1 MKIFKIALLILII
14 PCVLSFAQDK
24 ALLNTLVQKG
34 IISEEEALYVEKQN
48 VYITS
53 DNPDLRKFVLS
64 GRLQTQFYW
73 SEAGSD
79 APAEVPNQSDYGFQ
93 IRRIILKLEAK
104 LSENWR
110 AVVST
115 DFARVNTNGA
125 KYLLDNYIAK
135 KISYEYLNGELVF
148 GYKKVNF
155 GCEENMSSG
164 ALATIERSV
173 SNRYFV
179 GMQSDS
185 GRLGFGT
192 RYVGIYWDAKIQQ
205 VEGLGYSLAVT
216 NSVNESILPQERLG
230 GVSSGART
238 DSTPNLWA
246 SVSYTRNFDDDIK
259 VKFGLNFGYGNGANA
274 VSDDKHGYII
284 GAEPYIMGNIGNFKF
299 WADYLVA
306 DVQYG
311 KNFNSSNA
319 VPQGFNV
326 CGEYVFDIESWGK
339 LGVAVRYS
347 GLFTDGR
354 GMGMSDVYPKVTNVS
369 AAPDKC
375 YDSSQSIYA
384 GLNWYIS
391 GNDDVKLQIGYER
404 AELYGS
410 PSGEVVY
417 GNKSAYADIVRVQMQ
432 INF

>member
-1 MKIFKIALLILII
+1 MKILKAAFLAIASSFS
-14 PCVLSFAQDK
+14 VMFAQDK
-24 ALLNTLVQKG
+24 VLLDALVNKG
-34 IISEEEALYVEKQN
+34 IISQEEASAAAKQT
-48 VYITS
+48 VQITS
-53 DNPDLRKFVLS
+53 DNPDLRKFIIS

-79 APAEVPNQSDYGFQ
+79 SPAEVPNQSDYGFQ

-104 LSENWR
+104 LSDDWR
-110 AVVST
+110 AVIST
-115 DFARVNTNGA
+115 DCARVNANGA

-135 KISYEYLNGELVF
+135 KISSEYLNGELF
-148 GYKKVNF
+148 LGYKKVNF

-164 ALATIERSV
+164 ALMTIERSV

-179 GMQSDS
+179 GMQSDN

-192 RYVGIYWDAKIQQ
+192 RYVGVYWDAKVKQ
-205 VEGLGYSLAVT
+205 VEGLAYCLAVT
-216 NSVNESILPQERLG
+216 NSINEAILPQERLG
-230 GVSSGART
+230 GDPDGARS

-246 SVSYTRNFDDDIK
+246 SVSSTRRFSDDINI
-259 VKFGLNFGYGNGANA
+259 KFGLNFGYGIGANA
-274 VSDDKHGYII
+274 VSDDRHGYIV
-284 GAEPYIMGNIGNFKF
+284 GAEPYIIGNVGNFRF

-311 KNFNSSNA
+311 KDFNSSNA

-339 LGVAVRYS
+339 LGFAVRYS

-354 GMGMSDVYPKVTNVS
+354 GMGMSDVYPKVQNVS

-410 PSGEVVY
+410 PSDEILA
-417 GNKSAYADIVRVQMQ
+417 GNKSASADIVRVQMQ